1 MRDDIAHLVQ
11 HAEQAQVDAEAA
23 VARLRAECDEKVQ
36 QLQQEVAQAASG
48 RDAAEASAAE
58 LRGQLQTV
66 QTQLVHQSNI
76 EAEGQVIA
84 SLGCH

>member
-23 VARLRAECDEKVQ
+23 VTRLRAECDEKVQ

-48 RDAAEASAAE
+48 RDAAEASVVE